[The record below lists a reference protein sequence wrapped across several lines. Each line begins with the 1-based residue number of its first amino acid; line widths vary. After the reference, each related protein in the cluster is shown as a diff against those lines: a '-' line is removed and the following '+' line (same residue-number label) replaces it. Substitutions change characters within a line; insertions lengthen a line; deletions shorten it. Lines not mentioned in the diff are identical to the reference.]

1 MAALTCTRVDARGR
15 VCGGEIDEGVCSTCG
30 RPAESGALAG
40 AVATAA
46 AATAS
51 PNLAAQPGPWGA
63 AAAPAAQAE
72 SPLAAGGW
80 SGATVSRTTGTAART
95 GPLGHTVG
103 HTKGSRA
110 SRRQSRGTTSR
121 RQSLGGGLVSLPPQ
135 PSQDPLS
142 LVIARPE
149 VSLGKRRCPHCDARV
164 NRVKGFC
171 PQCSEAYDFEPKLKP
186 GDVVAGKY
194 EVKGAIAF
202 GGMGWVY
209 LGWDAVLS
217 RWVVLK
223 GLLNSK
229 DPEAVAA
236 ALAERQFLAAVKHA
250 RIVGIYDFVSQGP
263 EGFMVLEY
271 VGGRTVEAIREERG
285 PLPPE
290 EAIAYILGILPAFG
304 ALHAQ
309 GFVYCD
315 FKPGNLM
322 VESDDV
328 KLIDMGAVRRIGD
341 PDGAV
346 FGTDGYSAKEA
357 SDEPTPV
364 SDLYTVGRTLAVLL
378 MDFLYRVQK
387 DTDPATGA
395 VTATR
400 RMRADYVHA
409 LPTPDVAPIL
419 AANDPLYRFLIR
431 ATHDDPDQRFQTAE
445 EMEGQ
450 LFGVLRETVALK
462 SGPRPAE
469 SRVFFGDGLADGS
482 DRAGAAA
489 PLARL
494 LPALRLDTGD
504 PGAADVLSLAAVLD
518 PARRID
524 GLRALVR
531 KRPNSAEAKLRLAEA
546 LIAVGRGDRAVAELG
561 DALKANEFEWRAYWY
576 AGLVHL
582 GAGHADRAYTAFDRV
597 YFEMPGELAPKLA
610 MAFAAEAGGRDA
622 QAAALYRRVVA
633 TDPSYASA
641 CFGLARCE
649 GRAGRFD
656 DAAAALSAVP
666 ATHSLSVAARTEL
679 VSLLIGMGT
688 AVDEARLA
696 RAAGVIEGIKA
707 DTAEMHLLTAR
718 LFAAALKP
726 VAEGTV
732 AERRDVTL
740 LGRPMT
746 ANALRRGAEAAYLQ
760 AGRRAASRSEKAR
773 LVDLAHAVRPVTLL

>member
-1 MAALTCTRVDARGR
+1 M
-15 VCGGEIDEGVCSTCG
+15 
-30 RPAESGALAG
+30 
-40 AVATAA
+40 
-46 AATAS
+46 
-51 PNLAAQPGPWGA
+51 
-63 AAAPAAQAE
+63 
-72 SPLAAGGW
+72 
-80 SGATVSRTTGTAART
+80 
-95 GPLGHTVG
+95 
-103 HTKGSRA
+103 
-110 SRRQSRGTTSR
+110 
-121 RQSLGGGLVSLPPQ
+121 
-135 PSQDPLS
+135 
-142 LVIARPE
+142 
-149 VSLGKRRCPHCDARV
+149 SLGKRRCPHCDARV

-194 EVKGAIAF
+194 EIKGAIAF

-209 LGWDAVLS
+209 LGWDGVLS

-236 ALAERQFLAAVKHA
+236 ALAERQFLAAVKHG
-250 RIVGIYDFVSQGP
+250 RIVGIYDFVQQGA

-304 ALHAQ
+304 HLHAQ

-322 VESDDV
+322 IESDDV
-328 KLIDMGAVRRIGD
+328 KLIDMGAVRRVGD

-395 VTATR
+395 VTTTR

-409 LPTPDVAPIL
+409 LPTPDVEPLL

-431 ATHDDPDQRFQTAE
+431 ATHDDPDQRFQSAE

-450 LFGVLRETVALK
+450 LFGILRETVALK

-469 SRVFFGDGLADGS
+469 SRVFFGDGLVDGA

-518 PARRID
+518 PARRVE
-524 GLRALVR
+524 GLRALAR
-531 KRPNSAEAKLRLAEA
+531 KRPNSAEARLRLAEA
-546 LIAVGRGDRAVAELG
+546 LIAGGEGDAAIAELG
-561 DALKANEFEWRAYWY
+561 EALKANEFEWRAYWY

-582 GAGHADRAYTAFDRV
+582 GAGRADRAYTAFDRA

-610 MAFAAEAGGRDA
+610 MAFAAEVGGRDA

-633 TDPSYASA
+633 TDPSTASA

-649 GRAGRFD
+649 GRAGRLD
-656 DAAAALSAVP
+656 EAAAALGAVP

-679 VSLLIGMGT
+679 VSLLVGAGGT
-688 AVDEARLA
+688 VDEARLA

-707 DTAEMHLLTAR
+707 DTAEIHLLTAR
-718 LFAAALKP
+718 LFSAALKP
-726 VAEGTV
+726 LAEGTA
-732 AERRDVTL
+732 AERRDATL

-746 ANALRRGAEAAYLQ
+746 AKALRRGAEAAYLQ
-760 AGRRAASRSEKAR
+760 AGRRAASRAEKAR

>member
-1 MAALTCTRVDARGR
+1 MAALTCARVDAGGR

-30 RPAESGALAG
+30 RPAEAGALAG
-40 AVATAA
+40 AVAVAA
-46 AATAS
+46 AATAA
-51 PNLAAQPGPWGA
+51 PGGAAPTGPWSGVP
-63 AAAPAAQAE
+63 APAA

-95 GPLGHTVG
+95 GAMGHGVG
-103 HTKGSRA
+103 HTRGSRA

-135 PSQDPLS
+135 PSQDPLA

-236 ALAERQFLAAVKHA
+236 ALAERQFLAAVKHG
-250 RIVGIYDFVSQGP
+250 RIVGIYDVVSQNG
-263 EGFMVLEY
+263 EAFMVLEY

-290 EAIAYILGILPAFG
+290 EAMAYILGILPAFG
-304 ALHAQ
+304 YLHAQ

-322 VESDDV
+322 IESDDV
-328 KLIDMGAVRRIGD
+328 KLIDMGAVRRVGD

-387 DTDPATGA
+387 DADPATGA
-395 VTATR
+395 VTTTR

-409 LPTPDVAPIL
+409 LPTPDVEPLL

-450 LFGVLRETVALK
+450 LFGILRETVALR

-469 SRVFFGDGLADGS
+469 SRVFFGDGLVDGG

-504 PGAADVLSLAAVLD
+504 PGAADILSLAAVLD
-518 PARRID
+518 PARRIE
-524 GLRALVR
+524 GLRALAR
-531 KRPNSAEAKLRLAEA
+531 KRPNSAEARLRLAEA
-546 LIAVGRGDRAVAELG
+546 LIAAGSGDSAIAQL
-561 DALKANEFEWRAYWY
+561 DTALAANAFEWRAYWY

-582 GAGHADRAYTAFDRV
+582 AAGRADRAFTAFDRV

-610 MAFAAEAGGRDA
+610 MAFAAETGGRDA
-622 QAAALYRRVVA
+622 DAAALYRRIVA

-649 GRAGRFD
+649 GRAGRRD
-656 DAAAALSAVP
+656 GAAAALSAVP

-679 VSLLIGMGT
+679 AGLLIGAGS
-688 AVDEARLA
+688 AVDEARLV
-696 RAAGVIEGIKA
+696 RAAGVIEGIRA

-718 LFAAALKP
+718 LFAAALEA
-726 VAEGTV
+726 VGRGTA
-732 AERRDVTL
+732 AERRDVEL

-746 ANALRRGAEAAYLQ
+746 ASALRFGAEAAYLQ

>member
-1 MAALTCTRVDARGR
+1 MADPTCTRVDKGGHP
-15 VCGGEIDEGVCSTCG
+15 CGGAFDEGICTTCG
-30 RPAESGALAG
+30 RPAEAGALAI

-51 PNLAAQPGPWGA
+51 PAVTASSAPWGA
-63 AAAPAAQAE
+63 ATAA

-95 GPLGHTVG
+95 GPQGQTVG
-103 HTKGSRA
+103 RTKGSRA
-110 SRRQSRGTTSR
+110 SRRHSRGTTSR

-135 PSQDPLS
+135 PSQDPLA

-171 PQCSEAYDFEPKLKP
+171 PQCSEAYDFEPKLKA

-194 EVKGAIAF
+194 EIRGPIAF

-209 LGWDAVLS
+209 LGWDAILS

-236 ALAERQFLAAVKHA
+236 ALAERQFLAAVKHG
-250 RIVGIYDFVSQGP
+250 RIVGIYDFVSQGA

-271 VGGRTVEAIREERG
+271 VGGRTVEALREERG

-290 EAIAYILGILPAFG
+290 EAIAYVLGILPAF
-304 ALHAQ
+304 AYLHAQ

-322 VESDDV
+322 IESDDV
-328 KLIDMGAVRRIGD
+328 KLIDLGAVRRVGD

-346 FGTDGYSAKEA
+346 FGTDGYSAREA
-357 SDEPTPV
+357 SDDPTPV
-364 SDLYTVGRTLAVLL
+364 SDLYTIGRTLAVLL

-395 VTATR
+395 VTTTR

-409 LPTPDVAPIL
+409 LPTPEVEPLL
-419 AANDPLYRFLIR
+419 AAEDPLYRFLIR

-450 LFGVLRETVALK
+450 LFGILREIVALK

-469 SRVFFGDGLADGS
+469 SRVFFGDGLSDGAD
-482 DRAGAAA
+482 REGAAA
-489 PLARL
+489 PLPRL

-504 PGAADVLSLAAVLD
+504 PAASDVLGLAAILD
-518 PARRID
+518 PEKRVDA
-524 GLRALVR
+524 LRALVR
-531 KRPNSAEAKLRLAEA
+531 KRQGSAEARLRLAEA
-546 LIAVGRGDRAVAELG
+546 LIAAGDGDAAVAVLD
-561 DALKANEFEWRAYWY
+561 DALRANEFEWRAYWY

-582 GAGHADRAYTAFDRV
+582 GAGRADRAFTAFDRV

-610 MAFAAEAGGRDA
+610 MALAAEAGGQGDR
-622 QAAALYRRVVA
+622 AARLYRRVMA

-649 GRAGRFD
+649 GRAGRID
-656 DAAAALSAVP
+656 EAAAALAALP
-666 ATHSLSVAARTEL
+666 AAHSLSVEARMQMAA
-679 VSLLIGMGT
+679 LLIGTGGG
-688 AVDEARLA
+688 ADPARLA
-696 RAAGVIEGIKA
+696 RAGGILEALKA
-707 DTAEMHLLTAR
+707 DTAESHLLTAR
-718 LFAAALKP
+718 LFAAALAP
-726 VAEGTV
+726 MVDGLTP
-732 AERRDVTL
+732 ERRDATL
-740 LGRPMT
+740 LGQPMT
-746 ANALRRGAEAAYLQ
+746 VGALRRGAERAYLQ
-760 AGRRAASRSEKAR
+760 AGRRAATPADKAK
-773 LVDLAHAVRPVTLL
+773 LVDLAQAIRPMTLM